1 MQRNGKDTKYKLQK
15 LKRSYFPNLM
25 KVWTSAQGHYFRSE
39 MEGLQQE
46 KKKKTSNVI
55 INSILFLQDAF

>member
-1 MQRNGKDTKYKLQK
+1 MR
-15 LKRSYFPNLM
+15 
-25 KVWTSAQGHYFRSE
+25 HYFRSE

-46 KKKKTSNVI
+46 KKKQTSSVI